1 MKTIKMIFFDMDGCL
16 IDSEIVYVHAWFE
29 LFQEMNIPIPLNE
42 IMNWRGKNNRL
53 INERINEFVGNMEET
68 LNLRKIR
75 DDRFY
80 VKLYR
85 NEVVLKPYALD
96 ILNYLDSKNI
106 PYALVTSTIKEKASK
121 VLTHF
126 NLFHRFKFIYFG
138 DDVVDS
144 KPNPE
149 IYLKAVNQSGFNKS
163 EILVF
168 EDSKNGIEA
177 CNNAGLDVVYIPDR
191 DRIDTN
197 NLILFNEVKD
207 FNEAI
212 KMINHFLD

>member
-1 MKTIKMIFFDMDGCL
+1 MDGCL
-16 IDSEIVYVHAWFE
+16 IDSEIVYVYAWFE
-29 LFQEMNIPIPLNE
+29 LFQELNIPIELDE

-53 INERINEFVGNMEET
+53 INERINEFVGDMDET

-75 DDRFY
+75 DERFY
-80 VKLYR
+80 VKLYN
-85 NEVVLKPYALD
+85 NEVELKPFAKD
-96 ILNYLDSKNI
+96 ILDYLDSKNI

-126 NLFHRFKFIYFG
+126 NLYHRFKFILFG

-149 IYLKAVNQSGFNKS
+149 IYLKAVSQSGLNKH

-168 EDSKNGIEA
+168 EDSRNGIEA
-177 CNNAGLDVVYIPDR
+177 CNNAGLDVVYVPDR
-191 DRIDTN
+191 ARIDTN
-197 NLILFNEVKD
+197 DILLFNEIKD
-207 FNEAI
+207 FNEGI
-212 KMINHFLD
+212 KMISQYID

>member
-1 MKTIKMIFFDMDGCL
+1 MDGCL
-16 IDSEIVYVHAWFE
+16 IDSEIVYVYAWLE
-29 LFQEMNIPIPLNE
+29 LFQELNIPIELDE

-53 INERINEFVGNMEET
+53 INERINEFVGDMDET

-75 DDRFY
+75 DERFY
-80 VKLYR
+80 VKLYN
-85 NEVVLKPYALD
+85 NEVELKPYAKD
-96 ILNYLDSKNI
+96 ILDYLDSKNI

-126 NLFHRFKFIYFG
+126 NLYHRFKFIFFG

-149 IYLKAVNQSGFNKS
+149 IYLKAVSQSGLNKH

-168 EDSKNGIEA
+168 EDSRNGIEA
-177 CNNAGLDVVYIPDR
+177 CNNAGLDVVYVPDR
-191 DRIDTN
+191 DRIDTSDI
-197 NLILFNEVKD
+197 LLFNEIKD
-207 FNEAI
+207 FNEGI
-212 KMINHFLD
+212 KMISQYID

>member
-16 IDSEIVYVHAWFE
+16 IDSEIVYVYAWFE
-29 LFQEMNIPIPLNE
+29 LFQELNIPIELDE

-53 INERINEFVGNMEET
+53 INERINEFVGDMDET

-75 DDRFY
+75 DERFY
-80 VKLYR
+80 VKLYN
-85 NEVVLKPYALD
+85 NEVELKPYAKD
-96 ILNYLDSKNI
+96 ILDYLDSKNI

-126 NLFHRFKFIYFG
+126 NLYHRFKFIFFG
-138 DDVVDS
+138 DDVIDS

-149 IYLKAVNQSGFNKS
+149 IYLKAVSQSGLNKH

-168 EDSKNGIEA
+168 EDSRNGIEA
-177 CNNAGLDVVYIPDR
+177 CNNAGLDVVYVPDR
-191 DRIDTN
+191 ARIDTSDI
-197 NLILFNEVKD
+197 LLFNEIKD
-207 FNEAI
+207 FNEGI
-212 KMINHFLD
+212 KMISQYID

>member
-1 MKTIKMIFFDMDGCL
+1 MDGCL
-16 IDSEIVYVHAWFE
+16 IDSEIVYVYAWLE
-29 LFQEMNIPIPLNE
+29 LFQELNIPIELDE

-53 INERINEFVGNMEET
+53 INERINEFVGDMDET

-75 DDRFY
+75 DERFY
-80 VKLYR
+80 GKLYN
-85 NEVVLKPYALD
+85 NEVELKPYAKD
-96 ILNYLDSKNI
+96 ILDYLDSKNI

-126 NLFHRFKFIYFG
+126 NLYHRFKFIFFG

-149 IYLKAVNQSGFNKS
+149 IYLKAVSQSGLNKH

-168 EDSKNGIEA
+168 EDSRNGIEA
-177 CNNAGLDVVYIPDR
+177 CNNAGLDVVYVPDR
-191 DRIDTN
+191 DRIDTSDI
-197 NLILFNEVKD
+197 LLFNEIKD
-207 FNEAI
+207 FNEGI
-212 KMINHFLD
+212 KMISQYID

>member
-16 IDSEIVYVHAWFE
+16 IDSEIVYVYAWFE
-29 LFQEMNIPIPLNE
+29 LFQELNIPIELDE

-53 INERINEFVGNMEET
+53 INERINEFVGDMDET

-75 DDRFY
+75 DERFY
-80 VKLYR
+80 VKLYN
-85 NEVVLKPYALD
+85 NEVELKPYAKD
-96 ILNYLDSKNI
+96 ILDYLDSKNI

-126 NLFHRFKFIYFG
+126 NLYHRFKFIFFG
-138 DDVVDS
+138 DDVIDS

-149 IYLKAVNQSGFNKS
+149 IYLKAVSQSGLNKH

-168 EDSKNGIEA
+168 EDSRNGIEA
-177 CNNAGLDVVYIPDR
+177 CNNAGLDVVYVPDR
-191 DRIDTN
+191 DRIDTSDI
-197 NLILFNEVKD
+197 LLFNEIKD
-207 FNEAI
+207 FNEGI
-212 KMINHFLD
+212 KMISQYID

>member
-1 MKTIKMIFFDMDGCL
+1 MKTVKMIFFDMDGCL
-16 IDSEIVYVHAWFE
+16 IDSEIVYVYAWFE
-29 LFQEMNIPIPLNE
+29 LFQELNIPIELDE

-53 INERINEFVGNMEET
+53 INERINEFVGDMDET

-75 DDRFY
+75 DERFY
-80 VKLYR
+80 VKLYN
-85 NEVVLKPYALD
+85 NEVELKPYAKD
-96 ILNYLDSKNI
+96 ILDYLDSKNI

-126 NLFHRFKFIYFG
+126 NLYHRFKFIYFG

-149 IYLKAVNQSGFNKS
+149 IYLKAVSQSGLNKH

-168 EDSKNGIEA
+168 EDSRNGIEA
-177 CNNAGLDVVYIPDR
+177 CNNAGLDVVYVPDR
-191 DRIDTN
+191 DRIDTSDI
-197 NLILFNEVKD
+197 LLFNEIKD
-207 FNEAI
+207 FDEGI
-212 KMINHFLD
+212 KMISQYID

>member
-29 LFQEMNIPIPLNE
+29 LFQEMNIPIELDE

-53 INERINEFVGNMEET
+53 INDRINEFVGNMEET

-80 VKLYR
+80 VKLYH
-85 NEVVLKPYALD
+85 NEVVLKPHALD

-191 DRIDTN
+191 DRIDIN
-197 NLILFNEVKD
+197 GLVLFNEVKD
-207 FNEAI
+207 FSDAI
-212 KMINHFLD
+212 KMINQFLD

>member
-16 IDSEIVYVHAWFE
+16 IDSEIVYVYAWFE
-29 LFQEMNIPIPLNE
+29 LFQELNIPIELDE

-53 INERINEFVGNMEET
+53 INERINEFVGDMDET

-75 DDRFY
+75 DERFY
-80 VKLYR
+80 VKLYN
-85 NEVVLKPYALD
+85 NEVELKPFAKD
-96 ILNYLDSKNI
+96 ILDYLDSKNI

-126 NLFHRFKFIYFG
+126 NLYHRFKFIFFG

-149 IYLKAVNQSGFNKS
+149 IYLKAVSQSGLNKH

-168 EDSKNGIEA
+168 EDSRNGIEA
-177 CNNAGLDVVYIPDR
+177 CNNAGLDVVYVPDR
-191 DRIDTN
+191 DRIDTSDI
-197 NLILFNEVKD
+197 LLFNEIKD
-207 FNEAI
+207 FNEGI
-212 KMINHFLD
+212 KMISQYID

>member
-16 IDSEIVYVHAWFE
+16 IDSEIVYVYAWLE
-29 LFQEMNIPIPLNE
+29 LFQELNIPIELDE

-53 INERINEFVGNMEET
+53 INERINEFVGDMDET

-75 DDRFY
+75 DERFY
-80 VKLYR
+80 VKLYN
-85 NEVVLKPYALD
+85 NEVELKPYAKD
-96 ILNYLDSKNI
+96 ILDYLDSKNI

-126 NLFHRFKFIYFG
+126 NLYHRFKFIFFG

-149 IYLKAVNQSGFNKS
+149 IYLKAVSQSGLNKH

-168 EDSKNGIEA
+168 EDSRNGIEA
-177 CNNAGLDVVYIPDR
+177 CNNAGLDVVYVPDR
-191 DRIDTN
+191 ARIDTN
-197 NLILFNEVKD
+197 DILLFNEIKD
-207 FNEAI
+207 FNEGI
-212 KMINHFLD
+212 KMISQYID

>member
-16 IDSEIVYVHAWFE
+16 IDSEIVYVYAWLE
-29 LFQEMNIPIPLNE
+29 LFQELNIPIELDE

-53 INERINEFVGNMEET
+53 INERINEFVGDMDET

-75 DDRFY
+75 DERFY
-80 VKLYR
+80 VKLYN
-85 NEVVLKPYALD
+85 NEVELKPYAKD
-96 ILNYLDSKNI
+96 ILDYLDSKNI

-126 NLFHRFKFIYFG
+126 NLYHRFKFIFFG

-149 IYLKAVNQSGFNKS
+149 IYLKAVSQSGLNKH

-168 EDSKNGIEA
+168 EDSRNGIEA
-177 CNNAGLDVVYIPDR
+177 CNNAGLDVVYVPDR
-191 DRIDTN
+191 DRIDTCD
-197 NLILFNEVKD
+197 ILVFNEIKD
-207 FNEAI
+207 FNEGI
-212 KMINHFLD
+212 KMISQYID

>member
-16 IDSEIVYVHAWFE
+16 IDSEIVYVYAWLE
-29 LFQEMNIPIPLNE
+29 LFQELNIPIELDE

-53 INERINEFVGNMEET
+53 INERINEFVGDMGET

-75 DDRFY
+75 DERFY
-80 VKLYR
+80 VKLYN
-85 NEVVLKPYALD
+85 NEVELKPYAKD
-96 ILNYLDSKNI
+96 ILDYLDSKNI

-126 NLFHRFKFIYFG
+126 NLYHRFKFIFFG

-149 IYLKAVNQSGFNKS
+149 IYLKAVSQSGLNKH

-168 EDSKNGIEA
+168 EDSRNGIEA
-177 CNNAGLDVVYIPDR
+177 CNNAGLDVVYVPDR
-191 DRIDTN
+191 DRIDTSDI
-197 NLILFNEVKD
+197 LLFNEIKD
-207 FNEAI
+207 FNEGI
-212 KMINHFLD
+212 KMISQYID

>member
-1 MKTIKMIFFDMDGCL
+1 MDGCL
-16 IDSEIVYVHAWFE
+16 IDSEIVYVYAWLE
-29 LFQEMNIPIPLNE
+29 LFQELNIPIELDE

-53 INERINEFVGNMEET
+53 INERINEFVGDMGET

-75 DDRFY
+75 DERFY
-80 VKLYR
+80 VKLYN
-85 NEVVLKPYALD
+85 NEVELKPYAKD
-96 ILNYLDSKNI
+96 ILDYLDSKNI

-126 NLFHRFKFIYFG
+126 NLYHRFKFIFFG

-149 IYLKAVNQSGFNKS
+149 IYLKAVSQSGLNKH

-168 EDSKNGIEA
+168 EDSRNGIEA
-177 CNNAGLDVVYIPDR
+177 CNNAGLDVVYVPDR
-191 DRIDTN
+191 DRIDTSDI
-197 NLILFNEVKD
+197 LLFNEIKD
-207 FNEAI
+207 FNEGI
-212 KMINHFLD
+212 KMISQYID

>member
-16 IDSEIVYVHAWFE
+16 IDSEIVYVYAWFE
-29 LFQEMNIPIPLNE
+29 LFQELNIPIELDE

-53 INERINEFVGNMEET
+53 INERINEFVGDMDET

-75 DDRFY
+75 DERFY
-80 VKLYR
+80 VKLYN
-85 NEVVLKPYALD
+85 NEVELKPYAKD
-96 ILNYLDSKNI
+96 ILDYLDSKNI
-106 PYALVTSTIKEKASK
+106 PYALGTSTIKEKASK

-126 NLFHRFKFIYFG
+126 NLYHRFKFIFFG

-149 IYLKAVNQSGFNKS
+149 IYLKAVSQSGLNKH

-168 EDSKNGIEA
+168 EDSRNGIEA
-177 CNNAGLDVVYIPDR
+177 CNNAGLDVVYVPDR
-191 DRIDTN
+191 DRIDTSDI
-197 NLILFNEVKD
+197 LLFNEIKD
-207 FNEAI
+207 FNEGI
-212 KMINHFLD
+212 KMISQYID

>member
-29 LFQEMNIPIPLNE
+29 LFQEMNIPIELDE

-53 INERINEFVGNMEET
+53 INDRINEFVGNMEET

-85 NEVVLKPYALD
+85 NEVVLKPHALD

-121 VLTHF
+121 VLSHF

-149 IYLKAVNQSGFNKS
+149 IYLKAVNKSGLKKS

-191 DRIDTN
+191 DRIDIN
-197 NLILFNEVKD
+197 GLVLFNEVKD
-207 FNEAI
+207 FSVAI
-212 KMINHFLD
+212 KMINQFLD

>member
-29 LFQEMNIPIPLNE
+29 LFQEMNIPIELDE

-53 INERINEFVGNMEET
+53 INDRINEFVGNMEET

-85 NEVVLKPYALD
+85 NEVVLKPHALD

-149 IYLKAVNQSGFNKS
+149 IYLKAVNKSGFNKS

-191 DRIDTN
+191 DRIDIN
-197 NLILFNEVKD
+197 GLVLFNEVKD
-207 FNEAI
+207 FSDAI
-212 KMINHFLD
+212 KMINQFLD

>member
-16 IDSEIVYVHAWFE
+16 IDSEIVYVYAWLE
-29 LFQEMNIPIPLNE
+29 LFQELNIPIELDE

-53 INERINEFVGNMEET
+53 INERINEFVGDMDET

-75 DDRFY
+75 DERFY
-80 VKLYR
+80 VKLYN
-85 NEVVLKPYALD
+85 NEVELKPYAKDVLD
-96 ILNYLDSKNI
+96 YLDSKNI

-126 NLFHRFKFIYFG
+126 NLYHRFKFIFFG

-149 IYLKAVNQSGFNKS
+149 IYLKAVSQSGLNKH

-168 EDSKNGIEA
+168 EDSRNGIEA
-177 CNNAGLDVVYIPDR
+177 CNNAGLDVVYVPDR
-191 DRIDTN
+191 DRIDTSDI
-197 NLILFNEVKD
+197 LLFNEIKD
-207 FNEAI
+207 FNEGI
-212 KMINHFLD
+212 KMISLYID

>member
-16 IDSEIVYVHAWFE
+16 IDSEIVYVYAWFE
-29 LFQEMNIPIPLNE
+29 LFQELNIPIELDE

-53 INERINEFVGNMEET
+53 INERINEFVGDMDET

-75 DDRFY
+75 DERFY
-80 VKLYR
+80 VKLYN
-85 NEVVLKPYALD
+85 NEVELKPYAKD
-96 ILNYLDSKNI
+96 ILDYLDSKNI

-126 NLFHRFKFIYFG
+126 NLYHRFKFIFFG

-149 IYLKAVNQSGFNKS
+149 IYLKAVSQSGLNKH

-168 EDSKNGIEA
+168 EDSRNGIEA
-177 CNNAGLDVVYIPDR
+177 CNNAGVDVVYVPDR
-191 DRIDTN
+191 DRIDTSDI
-197 NLILFNEVKD
+197 LLFNEIRD
-207 FNEAI
+207 FNEGI
-212 KMINHFLD
+212 KMISQYID

>member
-16 IDSEIVYVHAWFE
+16 IDSEIVYVYAWLE
-29 LFQEMNIPIPLNE
+29 LFQELNIPIELDE

-53 INERINEFVGNMEET
+53 INERINEFVGDMDET

-75 DDRFY
+75 DERFY
-80 VKLYR
+80 IKLYN
-85 NEVVLKPYALD
+85 NEVELKPYAKD
-96 ILNYLDSKNI
+96 ILDYLDSKNI

-126 NLFHRFKFIYFG
+126 NLYHRFKFIFFG

-149 IYLKAVNQSGFNKS
+149 IYLKAVSQSGLNKH

-168 EDSKNGIEA
+168 EDSRNGIEA
-177 CNNAGLDVVYIPDR
+177 CNNAGLDVVYVPDR
-191 DRIDTN
+191 DRIDTSDI
-197 NLILFNEVKD
+197 LLFNEIKD
-207 FNEAI
+207 FNEGI
-212 KMINHFLD
+212 KMISQYID

>member
-29 LFQEMNIPIPLNE
+29 LFQEMNIPIELDE

-68 LNLRKIR
+68 LKLRKIR

-106 PYALVTSTIKEKASK
+106 PYALVTSTVKEKASK

-126 NLFHRFKFIYFG
+126 NLYHRFKFIYFG

-149 IYLKAVNQSGFNKS
+149 IYLKAVNQSGFSKN

-197 NLILFNEVKD
+197 GVILFNEVKD
-207 FNEAI
+207 FNEGI
-212 KMINHFLD
+212 KMINHLLD

>member
-1 MKTIKMIFFDMDGCL
+1 MDGCL
-16 IDSEIVYVHAWFE
+16 IDSEIVYVYAWLE
-29 LFQEMNIPIPLNE
+29 LFQELNIPIELDE

-53 INERINEFVGNMEET
+53 INERINEFVGDMDET

-75 DDRFY
+75 DERFY
-80 VKLYR
+80 VKLYN
-85 NEVVLKPYALD
+85 NEVELKPYAKDVLD
-96 ILNYLDSKNI
+96 YLDSKNI

-126 NLFHRFKFIYFG
+126 NLYHRFKFIFFG

-149 IYLKAVNQSGFNKS
+149 IYLKAVSQSGLNKH

-168 EDSKNGIEA
+168 EDSRNGIEA
-177 CNNAGLDVVYIPDR
+177 CNNAGLDVVYVPDR
-191 DRIDTN
+191 DRIDTSDI
-197 NLILFNEVKD
+197 LLFNEIKD
-207 FNEAI
+207 FNEGI
-212 KMINHFLD
+212 KMISLYID

>member
-29 LFQEMNIPIPLNE
+29 LFQEMNIPIQLDE

-75 DDRFY
+75 DERFY

-85 NEVVLKPYALD
+85 NEVVLKSHALD

-106 PYALVTSTIKEKASK
+106 PYALVTSTVKEKASK

-126 NLFHRFKFIYFG
+126 NLYNRFKFIFFG

-149 IYLKAVNQSGFNKS
+149 IYLKAVNQSGFDKI

-168 EDSKNGIEA
+168 EDSRNGIEA
-177 CNNAGLDVVYIPDR
+177 CNNAGLDVVYVPDR

-197 NLILFNEVKD
+197 GLILFDEIKD
-207 FNEAI
+207 FNEGI
-212 KMINHFLD
+212 KMINQILD

>member
-16 IDSEIVYVHAWFE
+16 IDSEIVYVYAWFE
-29 LFQEMNIPIPLNE
+29 LFQELNIPIELDE

-53 INERINEFVGNMEET
+53 INERINEFVGDMDET

-75 DDRFY
+75 DERFY
-80 VKLYR
+80 VKLYN
-85 NEVVLKPYALD
+85 NEVELKPYAKD
-96 ILNYLDSKNI
+96 ILDYLDSKNI

-126 NLFHRFKFIYFG
+126 NLYHRFKFIFFG

-149 IYLKAVNQSGFNKS
+149 IYLKAVSQSGLNKH

-168 EDSKNGIEA
+168 EDSRNGIEA
-177 CNNAGLDVVYIPDR
+177 CNNAGLDVVYVPDR
-191 DRIDTN
+191 ARIDTN
-197 NLILFNEVKD
+197 DVLLFNEIKD
-207 FNEAI
+207 FNEGI
-212 KMINHFLD
+212 KMISQYID

>member
-16 IDSEIVYVHAWFE
+16 IDSEIVYVYAWLE
-29 LFQEMNIPIPLNE
+29 LFQELNIPIELDE
-42 IMNWRGKNNRL
+42 IINWRGKNNRL
-53 INERINEFVGNMEET
+53 INERINEFVGDMGET

-75 DDRFY
+75 DERFY
-80 VKLYR
+80 VKLYN
-85 NEVVLKPYALD
+85 NEVELKPYAKD
-96 ILNYLDSKNI
+96 ILDYLDSKNI

-126 NLFHRFKFIYFG
+126 NLYHRFKFIFFG

-149 IYLKAVNQSGFNKS
+149 IYLKAVSQSGLNKH

-168 EDSKNGIEA
+168 EDSRNGIEA
-177 CNNAGLDVVYIPDR
+177 CNNAGLDVVYVPDR
-191 DRIDTN
+191 DRIDTSDI
-197 NLILFNEVKD
+197 LLFNEIKD
-207 FNEAI
+207 FNEGI
-212 KMINHFLD
+212 KMISLYID

>member
-16 IDSEIVYVHAWFE
+16 IDSEIVYVYAWLE
-29 LFQEMNIPIPLNE
+29 LFQELNIPIELDE

-53 INERINEFVGNMEET
+53 INERINEFVGDMDET

-75 DDRFY
+75 DERFY
-80 VKLYR
+80 VKLYN
-85 NEVVLKPYALD
+85 NEVELKPYAKD
-96 ILNYLDSKNI
+96 ILDYLDSKNI

-126 NLFHRFKFIYFG
+126 NLYHRFKFIFFG

-149 IYLKAVNQSGFNKS
+149 IYLKAVSQSGLNKN

-168 EDSKNGIEA
+168 EDSRNGIEA
-177 CNNAGLDVVYIPDR
+177 CNNAGLDVVYVPDR
-191 DRIDTN
+191 DRIDTSDI
-197 NLILFNEVKD
+197 LLFNEIKD
-207 FNEAI
+207 FNEGI
-212 KMINHFLD
+212 KMISQYID

>member
-149 IYLKAVNQSGFNKS
+149 IYLKAVNHSGFNKS

-168 EDSKNGIEA
+168 EDSRNGIEA

>member
-29 LFQEMNIPIPLNE
+29 LFQEMNIPIQLDE

-75 DDRFY
+75 DERFY

-126 NLFHRFKFIYFG
+126 NLYNRFKFIFFG

-149 IYLKAVNQSGFNKS
+149 IYLKAVNQSGFDKS

-168 EDSKNGIEA
+168 EDSRNGIEA
-177 CNNAGLDVVYIPDR
+177 FNNAGLDVVYVPDR

-197 NLILFNEVKD
+197 GLILFDEIKD
-207 FNEAI
+207 FNEGI
-212 KMINHFLD
+212 KMINQILD

>member
-16 IDSEIVYVHAWFE
+16 IDSEIVYVYAWFE
-29 LFQEMNIPIPLNE
+29 LFQELNIPIELDE

-53 INERINEFVGNMEET
+53 INERINEFVGDMDET

-75 DDRFY
+75 DERFY
-80 VKLYR
+80 VKLYN
-85 NEVVLKPYALD
+85 NEVELKPYAKD
-96 ILNYLDSKNI
+96 ILDYLDSKNI

-126 NLFHRFKFIYFG
+126 NLYHRFKFIFFG

-149 IYLKAVNQSGFNKS
+149 IYLKAVSQSGLNKH

-168 EDSKNGIEA
+168 EDSRNGIEA
-177 CNNAGLDVVYIPDR
+177 CNNAGLDVVYVPDR
-191 DRIDTN
+191 DRIDTSDI
-197 NLILFNEVKD
+197 LLFNEIKD
-207 FNEAI
+207 FNEGI
-212 KMINHFLD
+212 KMISQYID

>member
-16 IDSEIVYVHAWFE
+16 IDSEIVYVYAWFE
-29 LFQEMNIPIPLNE
+29 LFQELNIPIELDE

-53 INERINEFVGNMEET
+53 INERINEFVGDMDET

-75 DDRFY
+75 DERFY
-80 VKLYR
+80 VKLYN
-85 NEVVLKPYALD
+85 NEVELKPYAKD
-96 ILNYLDSKNI
+96 ILDYLDSKNI

-126 NLFHRFKFIYFG
+126 NLYHRFKFILFG

-149 IYLKAVNQSGFNKS
+149 IYLKAVSQSGLNKH

-168 EDSKNGIEA
+168 EDSRNGIEA
-177 CNNAGLDVVYIPDR
+177 CNNAGLDVVYVPDR
-191 DRIDTN
+191 ARIDTN
-197 NLILFNEVKD
+197 DILLFNEIKD
-207 FNEAI
+207 FNEGI
-212 KMINHFLD
+212 KMISQYID

>member
-29 LFQEMNIPIPLNE
+29 LFQEMNIPIELDE

-53 INERINEFVGNMEET
+53 INERINEFVGDMEET
-68 LNLRKIR
+68 LKLRKIR

-106 PYALVTSTIKEKASK
+106 PYALVTSTVKEKASK

-126 NLFHRFKFIYFG
+126 NLYHRFKFIYFG

-149 IYLKAVNQSGFNKS
+149 IYLKAVNQSGFGKH
-163 EILVF
+163 EIIVF
-168 EDSKNGIEA
+168 EDSRNGIEA

-197 NLILFNEVKD
+197 GVILFNEVKD
-207 FNEAI
+207 FNEGI
-212 KMINHFLD
+212 KMINHLLD

>member
-1 MKTIKMIFFDMDGCL
+1 MKKVKMIFFDMDGCL
-16 IDSEIVYVHAWFE
+16 IDSEIVYVYAWFE
-29 LFQEMNIPIPLNE
+29 LFQELNIPIELEE

-53 INERINEFVGNMEET
+53 INERINEFVGDMDET

-75 DDRFY
+75 DERFY
-80 VKLYR
+80 VKLYN
-85 NEVVLKPYALD
+85 NEVELKPYAKD
-96 ILNYLDSKNI
+96 ILDYLDSKNI

-126 NLFHRFKFIYFG
+126 NLYHRFKFILFG

-149 IYLKAVNQSGFNKS
+149 IYLKAVSQSGFNRH

-168 EDSKNGIEA
+168 EDSRNGIEA
-177 CNNAGLDVVYIPDR
+177 CNNAGLDVVYVPDR
-191 DRIDTN
+191 ARIDTN
-197 NLILFNEVKD
+197 DIQLFNEIKD
-207 FNEAI
+207 FNEGI
-212 KMINHFLD
+212 KMISQLID

>member
-29 LFQEMNIPIPLNE
+29 LFQEMNIPIELDE

-85 NEVVLKPYALD
+85 NEVVLKPHALD

-126 NLFHRFKFIYFG
+126 NLLHRFKFIYFG

-149 IYLKAVNQSGFNKS
+149 IYLKAVNKSDFNKS

-191 DRIDTN
+191 DRIDIN
-197 NLILFNEVKD
+197 GLVLFNEVKD
-207 FNEAI
+207 FSDAI
-212 KMINHFLD
+212 KMINQFLD